1 MEQYIVP
8 FISVCSSVFKKL
20 LDYEPKAGYPFFAT
34 REQAKNWDISAI
46 ISLSGDAKGTVTL
59 SMKNETALAI
69 TNKLTGK
76 THTYPDEEVM
86 DVIGETVNIITGN
99 VTREFEDR
107 FNLDISV
114 PRIIRGKSHEILWS
128 GAHARI
134 MSIPFELPGNH
145 SFHLSVVI
153 SSTKGN

>member
-1 MEQYIVP
+1 MEQYIAP
-8 FISVCSSVFKKL
+8 FVSVCSSVFKKL

-34 REQAKNWDISAI
+34 REQAKNWDISAVI
-46 ISLSGDAKGTVTL
+46 TFSGEAKGMVTL
-59 SMKNETALAI
+59 SMKNEAALAI
-69 TNKLTGK
+69 TDKLTGK
-76 THTYPDEEVM
+76 KHAYPDDEVL
-86 DVIGETVNIITGN
+86 DVIGETANIIAGN

-134 MSIPFELPGNH
+134 MSIPFDLPGDH
-145 SFHLSVVI
+145 SFNLSVVI